1 MTDLKPCPFC
11 GSTECEI
18 FQRTSSKG
26 VVFYRIAC
34 PECGVFLGLWGS
46 GKRCAE
52 HWNRRASPCRPIK
65 TAPRDG
71 TPVDLWIESDRG
83 GYRLENH
90 CFINGSWRDENG
102 LPFGNPVTSSATH
115 WMPLPEPPE
124 GKK

>member
-11 GSTECEI
+11 G
-18 FQRTSSKG
+18 G
-26 VVFYRIAC
+26 VNILSGGDDKYVGVWC
-34 PECGVFLGLWGS
+34 DDCGASGPNGYNCGS
-46 GKRCAE
+46 D
-52 HWNRRASPCRPIK
+52 WNRRASPWQPIE

-71 TPVDLWIESDRG
+71 TSVDLWIESGRG